1 MKNLTLI
8 DKAFFLKKT
17 PMFSSLE
24 LDLLLPIAD
33 KLIIID
39 FEANEVVFD
48 LGEQAFNMYIIGEG
62 KVSIR
67 DASKQEI
74 ALLEIGEVFG
84 DESIFSGLPREY
96 QAICKVPTYLLTLTQ
111 ADLLAIIHEYP
122 KVATG
127 FIEMFTRVTPFRS
140 RKPR

>member
-1 MKNLTLI
+1 MRQ
-8 DKAFFLKKT
+8 DKKLHCLK
-17 PMFSSLE
+17 
-24 LDLLLPIAD
+24 
-33 KLIIID
+33 
-39 FEANEVVFD
+39 
-48 LGEQAFNMYIIGEG
+48 LG
-62 KVSIR
+62 R
-67 DASKQEI
+67 C
-74 ALLEIGEVFG
+74 FG

-96 QAICKVPTYLLTLTQ
+96 QAICKAPTYLLTLTQ